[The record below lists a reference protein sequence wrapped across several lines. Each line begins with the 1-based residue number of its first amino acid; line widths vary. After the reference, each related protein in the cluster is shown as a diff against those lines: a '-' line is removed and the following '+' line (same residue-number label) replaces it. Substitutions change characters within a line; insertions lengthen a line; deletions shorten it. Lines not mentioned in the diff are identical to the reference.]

1 MVDVDEFYHSRGRYE
16 AARDTFARIVE
27 LLPDNPLGFSNLATA
42 YGALGDYDSAV
53 KAVSRSIDLNP
64 SAAAY
69 RMLASVRYHQG
80 DYRQSA
86 ALNEKAQ
93 APAGG
98 VSYTIWGNLAN
109 AYRWTP
115 ELAA

>member
-1 MVDVDEFYHSRGRYE
+1 
-16 AARDTFARIVE
+16 
-27 LLPDNPLGFSNLATA
+27 
-42 YGALGDYDSAV
+42 
-53 KAVSRSIDLNP
+53 
-64 SAAAY
+64 
-69 RMLASVRYHQG
+69 MLASVRYHQG